1 MPFVNERDTSA
12 TPWGIG
18 ATIGFSLII
27 ITLFLVVQF
36 LGASIFTA
44 VLSKKN
50 PDLNLDELTASLQ
63 TNGFLIA
70 SVTCA
75 TTVIT
80 VGLIASFA
88 ALRRGTTVK
97 QYLHMYSVSAKT
109 LCVWIG
115 IALVFA
121 IAWDSFTYIL
131 DRPIIPE
138 FMLRAYETAYI
149 VPLLWLAIVI
159 AAPLAEE
166 LFFRGFLFEGIRY
179 TRLGATGAV
188 VTASLLWAVIHLQ
201 YGPYEITT
209 VFILGLILGIA
220 RLMTGSIYT
229 PIAMHAVVNLVA
241 TAEVAVYI
249 TYFR

>member
-1 MPFVNERDTSA
+1 MNEPEASA
-12 TPWGIG
+12 APWGIW

-27 ITLFLVVQF
+27 IALFLLVQF
-36 LGASIFTA
+36 LGASVFAA
-44 VLSKKN
+44 VFSKNN
-50 PDLNLDELTASLQ
+50 PDLNFDEFTASLQ

-70 SVTCA
+70 AVTCA

-80 VGLIASFA
+80 IGLIASFA
-88 ALRRGTTVK
+88 SLRRGTTVK
-97 QYLHMYSVSAKT
+97 QYLHLYLVSTKT

-115 IALVFA
+115 VALIFA
-121 IAWDSFTYIL
+121 IAWDGLTYVL

-188 VTASLLWAVIHLQ
+188 VLTASLWAVIHLQ

-209 VFILGLILGIA
+209 VFVLGLILGVA

-249 TYFR
+249 HYFR